1 MTRLH
6 RSLQSLIAVV
16 MILIA
21 ASLHAQTPAGA
32 STAAEVVPGIAPVV
46 DRDSTDATV
55 PSVAPVKGI
64 APLAEASSSI
74 AISVSNA
81 AGSTPK
87 RVSSMG
93 LDSLGRRRYDAVIA
107 RERIPVGQLVDSY
120 TEFYPL
126 EEFLPILASSNRRS
140 VIPPPFGAR
149 LKVQSASST
158 MPGVTAATASRRY
171 ALDTSV
177 QATAEW
183 YTREFGFEFNIVTMP
198 YSEGVPGAMMTI
210 ARAVRRIENTIVSV
224 VIWNPTAA
232 KGRRKGGVSFV
243 ERTSVEIQERAFR
256 ARTDL
261 IAEGPD
267 AVVEFTWKVPY
278 RNLIVQASRRYQIDP
293 YLLAALIQQ
302 ESNFNARA
310 LSVDSA
316 MGLTQMIPST
326 AAMLGVSDPNNP
338 RQAVDGGARY
348 LKMMLSRFKGDP
360 TLALAA
366 YNAGPG
372 NVIKYRGIPPF
383 QETRDYV
390 RRIMDRYRE
399 KAAGSRART
408 AKVVPSG
415 RRS

>member
-1 MTRLH
+1 MTRFH

-16 MILIA
+16 MALIA

-46 DRDSTDATV
+46 HRDSTDATA

-64 APLAEASSSI
+64 APIAEASSST

-87 RVSSMG
+87 RVSSTG

-140 VIPPPFGAR
+140 VIPPPFGSR
-149 LKVQSASST
+149 LKAQSASST

-171 ALDTSV
+171 SLDTSV

-183 YTREFGFEFNIVTMP
+183 YTREFGFEFNSVTMP
-198 YSEGVPGAMMTI
+198 YSEGVPGSMMTI

-224 VIWNPTAA
+224 IIWNPTAA
-232 KGRRKGGVSFV
+232 GGRRRGGVSFV

-399 KAAGSRART
+399 KAAGSRARN